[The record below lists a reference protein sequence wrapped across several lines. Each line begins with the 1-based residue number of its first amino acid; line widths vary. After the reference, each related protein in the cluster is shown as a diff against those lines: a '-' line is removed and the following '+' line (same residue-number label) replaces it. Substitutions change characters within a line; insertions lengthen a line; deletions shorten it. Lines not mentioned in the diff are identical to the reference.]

1 MMHRKHTLAVQ
12 QLLQQHVSNG
22 EVPNDMAES
31 TCMAHLVSSK
41 KAAKVYSDWMADLSE
56 VMDDSPLKLKAASKT
71 KDNTKEVD
79 QLKKQIQAAVNKM
92 ALR

>member
-1 MMHRKHTLAVQ
+1 
-12 QLLQQHVSNG
+12 
-22 EVPNDMAES
+22 MAR
-31 TCMAHLVSSK
+31 TVSSK

-56 VMDDSPLKLKAASKT
+56 VMDDSPLKLKAAVKT